1 MRSRSTRRFSSA
13 LALLVSLAIGGA
25 CRSVDPKVW
34 NLEQLHDESGRHRY
48 TGALEGDFEY
58 FLRHEFTRLFSGV
71 GFSTSFAQ
79 KSASEIE
86 DPSTECLDVLL
97 ELEDL
102 VSSDPRT
109 FALQVVWFARLCV
122 EDPAR
127 LSRERSVYALG
138 RLGRALEVGMP
149 VKVPANPPA
158 AGAPA
163 GGAALSSLVAAAKPW
178 TDGSATKGASELDLA
193 AAAQVVQGLV
203 LDLDGA
209 RRALDV
215 VAELFDKLP
224 SRATEPIVELARD
237 LERRCVREALAAA
250 LIDKDPWVRAAA
262 VEGAV
267 ECGGPRVLDSILA
280 QIERDVNVEP
290 APEVLIRVMR
300 VVRTRGLGPD
310 EGDVRRERWTRS
322 IYRLMNLHP
331 DPAVRIAAMEA
342 LGKVA
347 GAGFASLREE
357 DWQAWWQ
364 TRPSSH
370 STPESGTST
379 PGASTPGAST
389 RSGAAP

>member
-1 MRSRSTRRFSSA
+1 M
-13 LALLVSLAIGGA
+13 LVPLWIGGA

-34 NLEQLHDESGRHRY
+34 NLEQLHDEDGRHRY
-48 TGALEGDFEY
+48 AGALEGDFEY
-58 FLRHEFTRLFSGV
+58 FMRHEFTRLFSGV
-71 GFSTSFAQ
+71 GLSTSFAE

-102 VSSDPRT
+102 ASSDPRT
-109 FALQVVWFARLCV
+109 FALQVMWFARLAV

-127 LSRERSVYALG
+127 LSRERAVYALG
-138 RLGRALEVGMP
+138 RFGRTLEVGMP
-149 VKVPANPPA
+149 VKVPAQPPP

-163 GGAALSSLVAAAKPW
+163 IGAALTSLVAAAKPW
-178 TDGSATKGASELDLA
+178 TDGSATNGANEVDLA

-209 RRALDV
+209 RRALGV
-215 VAELFDKLP
+215 VAEIIDKLP
-224 SRATEPIVELARD
+224 SRATKPIVELARD

-342 LGKVA
+342 LGKVSD
-347 GAGFASLREE
+347 AGFASLREE

-364 TRPSSH
+364 KRP
-370 STPESGTST
+370 TTTPPPESGSST
-379 PGASTPGAST
+379 PRSSSEGKST